1 MKHPE
6 AEEETTGSWQNYA
19 NKSNVKLLEV
29 EVRARTYR
37 MPERTFG
44 IQAITIQPV
53 PAIPGVKPGIFTMPI
68 LTFTPLKR
76 ERERE
81 RGISDT
87 NQTLLL
93 AIYFQSKNFANLF
106 DSYKTNETDI

>member
-1 MKHPE
+1 
-6 AEEETTGSWQNYA
+6 
-19 NKSNVKLLEV
+19 
-29 EVRARTYR
+29 
-37 MPERTFG
+37 MPERAFR

-68 LTFTPLKR
+68 LTFTPLERER

-87 NQTLLL
+87 IQTPLL
-93 AIYFQSKNFANLF
+93 ANNYQ
-106 DSYKTNETDI
+106 